1 MKGKLK
7 LIDVKKNCFNSS
19 LSLIILDRW
28 PLFVFQFLLM
38 LIDLLQ
44 VLRINTKR
52 TYVTLCC
59 FAARCIG
66 TIDKMKNE
74 IVNASMLFSCWVLFD
89 SLWPHELKHT
99 RLPYPSP
106 SPRVCS
112 DLCPLSWWCHP
123 TISSFVV
130 PFSSCLQSF
139 PASGPFLMSWL
150 FASGDQSIGASA
162 SASVLP
168 VNVQGLFPLGRT
180 GLISLQSKRLS
191 RVFSNSKFESIN
203 FSALNLPYGPAL
215 TFVPSYWKSHDFEY
229 MHICQQNDVSAF

>member
-1 MKGKLK
+1 
-7 LIDVKKNCFNSS
+7 
-19 LSLIILDRW
+19 
-28 PLFVFQFLLM
+28 
-38 LIDLLQ
+38 
-44 VLRINTKR
+44 
-52 TYVTLCC
+52 
-59 FAARCIG
+59 
-66 TIDKMKNE
+66 MKNE